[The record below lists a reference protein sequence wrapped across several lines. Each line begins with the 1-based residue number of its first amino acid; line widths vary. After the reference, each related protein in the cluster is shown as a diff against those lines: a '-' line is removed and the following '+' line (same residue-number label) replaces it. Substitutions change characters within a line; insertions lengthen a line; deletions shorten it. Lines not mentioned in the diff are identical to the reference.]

1 MKEFMRLAICLVGLS
16 MMSTL
21 FWDILKEWQFV
32 SISLSPAWGIIPVL
46 IVYIINELTY
56 SSFIKDNPN
65 LSPKIF
71 YTLDR
76 IFENLLL
83 ILGILL
89 IISVPFVW
97 FGAIETTIRNAR

>member
-21 FWDILKEWQFV
+21 FLDILKEWQFV
-32 SISLSPAWGIIPVL
+32 NLSLNPAWVIIPVSF
-46 IVYIINELTY
+46 VYIINELTY
-56 SSFIKDNPN
+56 SPFIKDNPN
-65 LSPKIF
+65 LSPKVF